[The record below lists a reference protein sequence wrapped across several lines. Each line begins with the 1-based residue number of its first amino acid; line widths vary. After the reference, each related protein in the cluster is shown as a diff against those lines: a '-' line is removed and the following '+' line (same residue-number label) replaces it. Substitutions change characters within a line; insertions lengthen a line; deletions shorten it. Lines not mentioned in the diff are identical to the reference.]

1 MTVRGRLLVLVPLL
15 AAMMSAVLFLVFQS
29 GHLVQNGYELMMN
42 RLLLYQETVQTAEA
56 SITALNEYLI
66 HPAADE
72 EKRSSLAVAELER
85 LHGSLA
91 GQANGHEYAASLK
104 GHAGMLATLAEQAA
118 GSLAAAR
125 SGQVSA
131 ALDRYREAE
140 TTLGYIR
147 EGGQRLAGQE
157 LAAYRPLY
165 AGIQA
170 ENERLNSLGIAVFV
184 IGTLLS
190 VAMAVWISRS
200 VTEPVNQLV
209 LAAEA
214 VSSGNLEPRLPE
226 SLSGSELDLL
236 NASFRKMLEGLRAS
250 IAKDRL
256 LSEQEK
262 LVKTLELQAL
272 QSQIN
277 PHFLFNTLNSLSK
290 MALLEGADNTSS
302 LIVQLSQLLRYN
314 LRSLD
319 APTTLREELAHV
331 RTYLTIQEARFRGRV
346 KVEFQVM
353 EEALSARVPPL
364 LLQPLVE
371 NAFVHGVE
379 RLESGGQIRI
389 VLRRDGA
396 DTVIEI
402 ADNGQGM
409 EPERRATLLEKGGG
423 PVKSGSGS
431 TGMGVRNVFRR
442 LELACGQENLVEIE
456 SAPGRGTLIRMRV
469 PSLFLER
476 NGHIKEGGET
486 HVPSSDRG

>member
-1 MTVRGRLLVLVPLL
+1 MTVRRRLLVLVPLL

-29 GHLVQNGYELMMN
+29 GRLVQDGYCLMMN
-42 RLLLYQETVQTAEA
+42 RLLLYQETVQAAEA
-56 SITALNEYLI
+56 GITALNEYLI
-66 HPAADE
+66 HPVPGE
-72 EKRSSLAVAELER
+72 ETRAGIALAELER
-85 LHGSLA
+85 LRGSLE
-91 GQANGHEYAASLK
+91 GQAGGHEYAASLK
-104 GHAGMLATLAEQAA
+104 GHAGMLATLGEQAG
-118 GSLAAAR
+118 GSLRAAQ

-170 ENERLNSLGIAVFV
+170 ENERLNRLGIAVFA

-190 VAMAVWISRS
+190 VAMAIWVSRS

-209 LAAEA
+209 RAAEA

-226 SLSGSELDLL
+226 ARSGSELDTLT
-236 NASFRKMLEGLRAS
+236 ASFRQMLEGLRAS
-250 IAKDRL
+250 IAKDRR
-256 LSEQEK
+256 LSEQER

-290 MALLEGADNTSS
+290 MALLEGADKTSGFT
-302 LIVQLSQLLRYN
+302 VQLSQLLRYN

-319 APTTLREELAHV
+319 AATTLREELTHV
-331 RTYLTIQEARFRGRV
+331 RTYLGIQEARFRGRV
-346 KVEFQVM
+346 QVLFQVE
-353 EEALSARVPPL
+353 EEALHTPVPTL

-389 VLRRDGA
+389 VLRRDGG

-409 EPERRATLLEKGGG
+409 DPERRAALLEPGGG
-423 PVKSGSGS
+423 PVSSGSGS

-442 LELACGQENLVEIE
+442 LELACGREDLVEIE
-456 SAPGRGTLIRMRV
+456 SAPGQGTRIRMRV
-469 PSLFLER
+469 PNPVKNPR
-476 NGHIKEGGET
+476 IMEGGDA
-486 HVPSSDRG
+486 HVPSSHRG